1 MKAVSWILALA
12 LSAPLALSA
21 QPTRSTAPGSG
32 PAVVAD
38 PAGGAPAAAPGPG
51 RGSGPA
57 AAPPATPTSTTAAPK
72 AAAPAATPVASRSN
86 RPADRVIAVVNED
99 VITENELRA
108 RVRQAATQLR
118 AQNIPLPP
126 MDQLRRQI
134 LERMIIERAQLQLAK
149 ENGIRVD
156 DATVNAALGRIA
168 EANRIT
174 LPQLRE
180 RVEADGMSFNAFR
193 DSIRDEITMVR
204 LREREVESRLQIPE
218 TEVDAFL
225 AEQAGVSGDAEEFR
239 IAQILLRVPEG
250 ASPARVDEVRRE
262 AEQIAE
268 RARGGADFGQLAA
281 TYSAGAEALSGG
293 DLGWRNADRIPNL
306 FLDEIKGLKP
316 GEIAPKLVRSP
327 NGFHILKLT
336 GKRDAVQAKLAG
348 APVQQTRVRH
358 ILLRVSDL
366 TPEPDVKRRLE
377 EFKGRIDTK
386 QADFASLARLHSV
399 DPSGT
404 RGGDLGWVYPGDTV
418 PEFERA
424 MNALQIGE
432 VSNPVQ
438 SPFGW
443 HLIQVQERK
452 TETVS
457 AERTRFAARQA
468 LRERKLDEATDDWL
482 RQLRDRAYVEIRPE
496 EP

>member
-21 QPTRSTAPGSG
+21 QPTRSAAPGSG
-32 PAVVAD
+32 PEVV
-38 PAGGAPAAAPGPG
+38 PAPIGGAPGAASGPGP
-51 RGSGPA
+51 RGGPT
-57 AAPPATPTSTTAAPK
+57 AAPPATAAPPTAAP
-72 AAAPAATPVASRSN
+72 ALAAPAAPSGAN
-86 RPADRVIAVVNED
+86 RTNRAADRVVAVVNED

-108 RVRQAATQLR
+108 RVRQAAIQLR

-126 MDQLRRQI
+126 MEQLRRQV
-134 LERMIIERAQLQLAK
+134 LERMVVERAQLQLAK

-156 DATVNAALGRIA
+156 DATVNAALARIA
-168 EANRIT
+168 ESNRLT

-193 DSIRDEITMVR
+193 ESVRDEITMVR

-225 AEQAGVSGDAEEFR
+225 AEQAGVSGDSEEFR

-250 ASPARVDEVRRE
+250 VSPARVEEVRRE
-262 AEQIAE
+262 AEQVAE

-281 TYSAGAEALSGG
+281 TYSSGAEALSGG

-306 FLDEIKGLKP
+306 FLDEIKGLKT

-386 QADFASLARLHSV
+386 QADFASLARLHSL

-432 VSNPVQ
+432 VSKPVQ

-443 HLIQVQERK
+443 HLIQVQERR

-468 LRERKLDEATDDWL
+468 LRERKLDEATDDWV

>member
-12 LSAPLALSA
+12 LSVPLTVSA
-21 QPTRSTAPGSG
+21 QPARPAPAPAGKPPAEAPGTQ
-32 PAVVAD
+32 
-38 PAGGAPAAAPGPG
+38 PAAQAP
-51 RGSGPA
+51 
-57 AAPPATPTSTTAAPK
+57 
-72 AAAPAATPVASRSN
+72 APAATPANRTA
-86 RPADRVIAVVNED
+86 RPADRVIAVVNDD

-108 RVRQAATQLR
+108 RVRQAAIQLR

-126 MDQLRRQI
+126 MEQLRRQL
-134 LERMIIERAQLQLAK
+134 LERMIIERVQLQLAR

-156 DATVNAALGRIA
+156 DASVNAALARIA
-168 EANRIT
+168 EANRLT

-180 RVEADGMSFNAFR
+180 RVEADGMSFDAFR
-193 DSIRDEITMVR
+193 ESIRAEITMAR
-204 LREREVESRLQIPE
+204 LREREVEGRLQIPE
-218 TEVDAFL
+218 TEIDAFL
-225 AEQAGVSGDAEEFR
+225 AEQAGVSGDSEEFR

-281 TYSAGAEALSGG
+281 AYSAGAEALSGG

-316 GEIAPKLVRSP
+316 GQIAPRLVRSP

-336 GKRDAVQAKLAG
+336 GMRDAVQAKLAG

-377 EFKGRIDTK
+377 EFKGRIDAK
-386 QADFASLARLHSV
+386 QADFATLARLHSL

-424 MNALQIGE
+424 MNALQVGE

-443 HLIQVQERK
+443 HLIQVQERR

-468 LRERKLDEATDDWL
+468 LRERKIDEATDDWL

-496 EP
+496 ET

>member
-38 PAGGAPAAAPGPG
+38 PAGGAPAAASGPG
-51 RGSGPA
+51 RGGGPA
-57 AAPPATPTSTTAAPK
+57 GAPPATPIPATPTS
-72 AAAPAATPVASRSN
+72 AAAPAAAPAASRSN

-126 MDQLRRQI
+126 MEQLRRQM

-174 LPQLRE
+174 LSQLRE
-180 RVEADGMSFNAFR
+180 RVEADGMSFGAFR

-306 FLDEIKGLKP
+306 FLDELKGLKP
-316 GEIAPKLVRSP
+316 GEVAPKLVRSP

>member
-1 MKAVSWILALA
+1 MRAVSWILALA
-12 LSAPLALSA
+12 LSAPLALLA
-21 QPTRSTAPGSG
+21 QTPRPAAPVPAGAPGAK
-32 PAVVAD
+32 PAEA
-38 PAGGAPAAAPGPG
+38 PAAPAATAPAAAP
-51 RGSGPA
+51 
-57 AAPPATPTSTTAAPK
+57 
-72 AAAPAATPVASRSN
+72 AAPAAASVPPRST
-86 RPADRVIAVVNED
+86 RAADRVIAVVNDD

-108 RVRQAATQLR
+108 RVRQAASQLR

-126 MDQLRRQI
+126 MEQLRRQM
-134 LERMIIERAQLQLAK
+134 LERMIVERAQLQLAK

-156 DATVNAALGRIA
+156 DATVNAALARIA
-168 EANRIT
+168 ETNRLT
-174 LPQLRE
+174 LNQLRE
-180 RVEADGMSFNAFR
+180 RVEADGVSFNSFR
-193 DSIRDEITMVR
+193 ENIRDEIVMVR

-225 AEQAGVSGDAEEFR
+225 AEQAGVSGDSEELR

-250 ASPARVDEVRRE
+250 ASPARVEEVRRQ
-262 AEQIAE
+262 AEDIAT

-281 TYSAGAEALSGG
+281 TYSAGAEALQGG
-293 DLGWRNADRIPNL
+293 DLGWRSADRIPNL
-306 FLDEIKGLKP
+306 FLDEIKDLKP
-316 GEIAPKLVRSP
+316 GQVAPKLVRSP

-348 APVQQTRVRH
+348 APVQQSRVRH

-377 EFKGRIDTK
+377 EFKGRIESK
-386 QADFASLARLHSV
+386 QADFATLARLHSV

-432 VSNPVQ
+432 VSQPVQ

-443 HLIQVQERK
+443 HLIQVQERR
-452 TETVS
+452 TESVS

-468 LRERKLDEATDDWL
+468 MRERKLDEATDDWL

-496 EP
+496 EL